1 MACRRIIV
9 KTMVEI
15 IRYTLTA
22 CPSFIAARRAPLRSG
37 VKDDSKGVH
46 VERTRK
52 TPVQNVPGKHRLVVI
67 TNKPSPENA
76 IANYADSRQ
85 RERICTH

>member
-1 MACRRIIV
+1 MI
-9 KTMVEI
+9 
-15 IRYTLTA
+15 
-22 CPSFIAARRAPLRSG
+22 
-37 VKDDSKGVH
+37 SKGVH
-46 VERTRK
+46 VEPPREDSR
-52 TPVQNVPGKHRLVVI
+52 QNVPGKHRLVVI